1 MPHSLTSCFI
11 DFRPDSSYL
20 KVNFLLFCDESFS
33 TEALEPIHSRAQ
45 RSVRVEASFKSLTDC
60 DQEVAFSL
68 SPEELLPHFEAAY
81 KKAAPSIEIKGFRK
95 GKVPIALIK
104 KYYGESVE
112 ADALDDIANETF
124 KKSIEEKKI
133 QPIGTP
139 TMVDMKYKRGEP
151 FTFTIK
157 YEIKPS
163 ITLQEYKGIPLE
175 KFVHPVKEEEI
186 ASEIRRLQHINASFE
201 EAKKVD
207 SAEFVVTAD
216 IQDTD
221 EAGTPLIGRK
231 REGMRIYLNE
241 PTTEAEVKEALKSAE
256 LGGVYRV
263 SFEHQ
268 HDDHSHKV
276 HMQLT
281 VTKIEKV
288 IHPEFNDE
296 LVKKVTKEKT
306 STVEAFR
313 KELTADLESY
323 WNERTKKRL
332 VDDIT
337 NEIVRRHEFAVPEA
351 LVKTFTDSF
360 IEELKSQQ
368 KGKQLPKG
376 FDEKKY
382 REAVRPSAIWQAK
395 WMLIREQILAKEN
408 IQISDADVDALAE
421 EESKRLNIDKERLM
435 NFYKTSETA
444 SERILNDKLIARL
457 KEYSVVKDV
466 VTDDASKLLS

>member
-1 MPHSLTSCFI
+1 M
-11 DFRPDSSYL
+11 
-20 KVNFLLFCDESFS
+20 
-33 TEALEPIHSRAQ
+33 
-45 RSVRVEASFKSLTDC
+45 EASFKSLTDC
-60 DQEVAFSL
+60 DQEVAISL
-68 SPEELLPHFEAAY
+68 SPEELIPHFEAAY

-95 GKVPIALIK
+95 GRVPIALIK

-112 ADALDDIANETF
+112 ADALDDIANELF
-124 KKSIEEKKI
+124 KKSIEEKNI

-151 FTFTIK
+151 FSFTIK
-157 YEIKPS
+157 YEVKPS
-163 ITLQEYKGIPLE
+163 ITLKEYKAIPVE
-175 KFVHPVKEEEI
+175 KYLHPVKDEEV
-186 ASEIRRLQHINASFE
+186 ASEIRRLQHINATFE
-201 EAKKVD
+201 EASKVD
-207 SAEFVVTAD
+207 GVEYVVAAD

-221 EAGTPLIGRK
+221 ETGTPLIGRK

-241 PTTEAEVKEALKSAE
+241 PTTEAEVKEALRAAE
-256 LGGVYRV
+256 VGGVYRV
-263 SFEHQ
+263 SFDHH
-268 HDDHSHKV
+268 HDDHTHKV

-313 KELTADLESY
+313 KELTADLERY
-323 WNERTKKRL
+323 WNERTEKRL

-337 NEIVRRHEFAVPEA
+337 NEIVRRHDFAVPEA
-351 LVKTFTDSF
+351 LVKTFTDSY
-360 IEELKSQQ
+360 IEELKNQQ
-368 KGKQLPKG
+368 KSKQLPRG

-382 REAVRPSAIWQAK
+382 REAMRPSAIWQAK

-408 IQISDADVDALAE
+408 IQIGDADVDILAE

-444 SERILNDKLIARL
+444 AERILNDKLLARL
-457 KEYSVVKDV
+457 IEYSTVKEV
-466 VTDDASKLLS
+466 ITEDASKLLT